1 MRNINGYLKNIIGA
15 EFSKIFN
22 VSNETVEKSSFV
34 VEYPKNKSDGELSTN
49 ICMVLAKEISANPVE
64 AAKTLIKSLEKIE
77 DFEMLEVAGP
87 GFLNFNI
94 SKDTWFKFLSQLLE
108 TNLLFNEEIGLNKNI
123 NVEYVSANP
132 TGPLHIG
139 HCRGAV
145 FGDVLS
151 NLLKFTGHNVTKEY
165 YINDA
170 GTQID
175 TLANSTIIRI
185 KEIINS
191 KSLEDYPDD
200 FYPGEYLIDV
210 AKKIIDK
217 HGTSILEND
226 NHFST
231 IKGECVNLL
240 LENIKEDLSKLSINQ
255 DIFVSEKELITQGK
269 IDKTIDELKNMN
281 LIYEGILDKPKGKQ
295 IEDWEPRKQLLFKS
309 SEYGDEIDRPLQK
322 SDGEWTYFANDI
334 AYHYDKYLRGSTHLI
349 DILGADHGGYIK
361 RMSAS
366 IQALTNNKARFTAKL
381 CQMVKLISDGKEL
394 KMSKRSGDFI
404 TLSDL
409 VKEVG
414 SDSIRFMMMYRKN
427 EAPLEFDFK
436 KVTEQSKENPVF
448 YVQYAHARISSVLNN
463 LHSQNIK
470 LNLENFS
477 ECNFSELNDLSE
489 ISLLKKIL
497 DYSNIINTS
506 VSLFEPHRIAYYL
519 YELAS
524 EFHSLWSQGKV
535 DNLSLIHI

>member
-145 FGDVLS
+145 FGDVLL
-151 NLLKFTGHNVTKEY
+151 NLLKVTGHNVTKEY

-175 TLANSTIIRI
+175 TLANSAIIV
-185 KEIINS
+185 S
-191 KSLEDYPDD
+191 
-200 FYPGEYLIDV
+200 
-210 AKKIIDK
+210 
-217 HGTSILEND
+217 
-226 NHFST
+226 
-231 IKGECVNLL
+231 LL

-448 YVQYAHARISSVLNN
+448 YV
-463 LHSQNIK
+463 
-470 LNLENFS
+470 
-477 ECNFSELNDLSE
+477 DE
-489 ISLLKKIL
+489 ISADRRELYLKNIL
-497 DYSNIINTS
+497 
-506 VSLFEPHRIAYYL
+506 
-519 YELAS
+519 
-524 EFHSLWSQGKV
+524 
-535 DNLSLIHI
+535 

>member
-1 MRNINGYLKNIIGA
+1 
-15 EFSKIFN
+15 
-22 VSNETVEKSSFV
+22 
-34 VEYPKNKSDGELSTN
+34 
-49 ICMVLAKEISANPVE
+49 
-64 AAKTLIKSLEKIE
+64 
-77 DFEMLEVAGP
+77 MLEVAGP

-191 KSLEDYPDD
+191 KSEENYPDE

-217 HGTSILEND
+217 YGTSILEND

-295 IEDWEPRKQLLFKS
+295 
-309 SEYGDEIDRPLQK
+309 
-322 SDGEWTYFANDI
+322 
-334 AYHYDKYLRGSTHLI
+334 
-349 DILGADHGGYIK
+349 
-361 RMSAS
+361 
-366 IQALTNNKARFTAKL
+366 
-381 CQMVKLISDGKEL
+381 
-394 KMSKRSGDFI
+394 
-404 TLSDL
+404 
-409 VKEVG
+409 
-414 SDSIRFMMMYRKN
+414 
-427 EAPLEFDFK
+427 
-436 KVTEQSKENPVF
+436 
-448 YVQYAHARISSVLNN
+448 
-463 LHSQNIK
+463 
-470 LNLENFS
+470 
-477 ECNFSELNDLSE
+477 
-489 ISLLKKIL
+489 
-497 DYSNIINTS
+497 
-506 VSLFEPHRIAYYL
+506 
-519 YELAS
+519 
-524 EFHSLWSQGKV
+524 
-535 DNLSLIHI
+535 LSLIHI

>member
-22 VSNETVEKSSFV
+22 VSIETIDNSSFV

-94 SKDTWFKFLSQLLE
+94 SRDTWFKFLSQLLE

-191 KSLEDYPDD
+191 KSEENYPDE

-334 AYHYDKYLRGSTHLI
+334 AYHYDKYLRGSTL
-349 DILGADHGGYIK
+349 
-361 RMSAS
+361 
-366 IQALTNNKARFTAKL
+366 
-381 CQMVKLISDGKEL
+381 
-394 KMSKRSGDFI
+394 
-404 TLSDL
+404 
-409 VKEVG
+409 
-414 SDSIRFMMMYRKN
+414 
-427 EAPLEFDFK
+427 
-436 KVTEQSKENPVF
+436 
-448 YVQYAHARISSVLNN
+448 
-463 LHSQNIK
+463 
-470 LNLENFS
+470 
-477 ECNFSELNDLSE
+477 
-489 ISLLKKIL
+489 
-497 DYSNIINTS
+497 
-506 VSLFEPHRIAYYL
+506 
-519 YELAS
+519 
-524 EFHSLWSQGKV
+524 
-535 DNLSLIHI
+535 